1 MKTYNYT
8 IKIDGVTHAGQKHV
22 CDGCDEKDVRG
33 IITDGLD
40 ISIEEEKKVRVYY
53 AHHQWKYGTEIEKY
67 ELDIIRKAFP
77 DAEIFNPNTDI
88 YKCVLRTESMV
99 MNACI
104 NAVRESSILVFT
116 SMDGIIGKG
125 VYDEIQAAEYNN
137 IKVYYL
143 HRNGLYSGYR
153 LDKTFSGNDRLYAT
167 VTYDIV
173 SGDPLPYPKDGDLTC
188 RAYTNEKYR

>member
-22 CDGCDEKDVRG
+22 CDCCDEGDVRG
-33 IITDGLD
+33 IITAGLD
-40 ISIEEEKKVRVYY
+40 ISIEEEKKDRIYY

-67 ELDIIRKAFP
+67 ELACIKKAFP
-77 DAEIFNPNTDI
+77 DVEIFNPSTDI

-99 MNACI
+99 MNACL

-143 HRNGLYSGYR
+143 HRNCLYSGYH
-153 LDKTFSGNDRLYAT
+153 LAKTFSGNDRLYA
-167 VTYDIV
+167 IV
-173 SGDPLPYPKDGDLTC
+173 ADDATSVNVLPFQ
-188 RAYTNEKYR
+188 